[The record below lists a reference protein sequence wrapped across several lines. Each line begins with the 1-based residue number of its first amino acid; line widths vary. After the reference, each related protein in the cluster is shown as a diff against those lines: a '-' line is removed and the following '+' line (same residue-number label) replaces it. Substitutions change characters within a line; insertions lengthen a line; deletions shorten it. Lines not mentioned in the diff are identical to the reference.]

1 MKSSSRQEK
10 SLPSHNKSIAVA
22 ILPKRD
28 PNNSWASEKHPD
40 TKNSFFWFTWNYFAL
55 KEKKNWIKFKFYPKF
70 PASLR
75 DLAVFFHIKLK
86 PYWVKRS
93 DKIPSEYH

>member
-10 SLPSHNKSIAVA
+10 SSSSHNESIAVA

-28 PNNSWASEKHPD
+28 PNNSWALEKHPD

-55 KEKKNWIKFKFYPKF
+55 KEKKKKKNRIKFKFCPKF
-70 PASLR
+70 PASFR
-75 DLAVFFHIKLK
+75 YLAIFFHTKLK
-86 PYWVKRS
+86 V
-93 DKIPSEYH
+93 